1 MKVYSNFILIFL
13 LFFVSNAYCQEFNKS
28 LSSTG
33 LKLEAK
39 ATIDEGLVLKAFQ
52 DENGFTHIVITNGI
66 EDLEEILLKPF
77 SYELFKA
84 KMKHNILSAL
94 EQKSAVSEDFITTN
108 LDSVL
113 LGLYSEIN
121 SYFNTVNERPEA
133 ATVNLKNRVKV
144 YADLKYTNQ
153 DNPKKSK
160 YFGTQIGELKNCEVV
175 MTFYAG
181 FIEKIEVHGEL
192 YGNEIQ
198 LSNKFSIGVSSERNV
213 KSFDD
218 IKLFTKFPY
227 DISLEEKGE
236 ALNVTESK
244 NQTYADIGD
253 KEYKVTITSQKR
265 KPDTAG
271 YNLLEESNSSNVYV
285 FLNDLIS
292 YERYVDVNAND
303 ISPTK
308 QRIVLD
314 QQQKSTKLYKEESTK
329 LFEAIVYSDLL
340 AAVNEE
346 NPSGVIQ
353 TEVAKKFNIKTARG
367 DLLGGGS
374 GMFEYLDARILFSK
388 IEADNKFNLPTD
400 GTFKMLD
407 LFNHRNFTVGGLL
420 NIISFEE
427 QNLKLNVFYDSGVEF
442 SRSGY
447 KLDAN
452 GDEAHLNALQWS
464 HQLKFHLFP
473 EKRYGIV
480 FRDKLFYYEILEN
493 DSDFLG
499 LLNKKKDW
507 FNVIELSAY
516 LDIATSAKVFVKY
529 ALVHELSDLDN
540 NFSRFQLGTAF
551 YFLQK
556 NRKDKKN

>member
-1 MKVYSNFILIFL
+1 MRLILIF
-13 LFFVSNAYCQEFNKS
+13 FICFSINSFSQEFNKP
-28 LSSTG
+28 LIDTN
-33 LKLEAK
+33 LKLSK
-39 ATIDEGLVLKAFQ
+39 NDVQIPDDLILKVYQ
-52 DENGFTHIVITNGI
+52 DENGFTHVVVNNGV
-66 EDLEEILLKPF
+66 EDIEEILLKPF
-77 SYELFKA
+77 SFDLFKT
-84 KMKHNILSAL
+84 KMKVNILNNL
-94 EQKSAVSEDFITTN
+94 VQKSAVSASFIDEGMN
-108 LDSVL
+108 EALIN
-113 LGLYSEIN
+113 LYSEIN
-121 SYFNTVNERPEA
+121 SYFNTVNERPEVA
-133 ATVNLKNRVKV
+133 KVKLKSERINV
-144 YADLKYTNQ
+144 YANLEHEKEGK
-153 DNPKKSK
+153 PKKIRLL
-160 YFGTQIGELKNCEVV
+160 IGKLINPEIV
-175 MTFYAG
+175 MTFYSG

-192 YGNEIQ
+192 NGNEIK
-198 LSNKFSIGVSSERNV
+198 LSNKYSIGVSSESNV
-213 KSFDD
+213 KSFNE
-218 IKLFTKFPY
+218 IRLFTKYPY
-227 DISLEEKGE
+227 NIKPEK
-236 ALNVTESK
+236 
-244 NQTYADIGD
+244 IGD
-253 KEYKVTITSQKR
+253 AIKPTNPRNQSYIDIDEGEYRITIQPEQREVDKDDYEIVE
-265 KPDTAG
+265 K
-271 YNLLEESNSSNVYV
+271 SNDAYIYLY
-285 FLNDLIS
+285 LNDLIS
-292 YERYVDVNAND
+292 YDRYIDVNAND

-314 QQQKSTKLYKEESTK
+314 GQQKSTKVYKEESTK
-329 LFEAIVYSDLL
+329 IIEAVIYSDLL

-353 TEVAKKFNIKTARG
+353 TEVAKKFNINTARN
-367 DLLGGGS
+367 DFLGGGA
-374 GMFEYLDARILFSK
+374 GMFEYLDARILYSK

-420 NIISFEE
+420 NILSIEE
-427 QNLKLNVFYDSGVEF
+427 QDLKLNIFYDSGVEF

-452 GDEAHLNALQWS
+452 DDEEHLNALQWS

-493 DSDFLG
+493 NSDFLE

-556 NRKDKKN
+556 NRKDIKPNN

>member
-1 MKVYSNFILIFL
+1 MKAFNTYAIIILSLFLSNT
-13 LFFVSNAYCQEFNKS
+13 YGQEFNKS
-28 LSSTG
+28 LSATG
-33 LKLEAK
+33 LKLQDQAQ
-39 ATIDEGLVLKAFQ
+39 IDDALVLKAFQ
-52 DENGFTHIVITNGI
+52 DENGFTHIVVNNGI

-84 KMKHNILSAL
+84 KVRFNILSTL
-94 EQKSAVSEDFITTN
+94 EQNAAVPEDFIKTD
-108 LDSVL
+108 LDAVL

-133 ATVNLKNRVKV
+133 ATVNLKSRVRV
-144 YADLKYTNQ
+144 YADLQYKD
-153 DNPKKSK
+153 DNDSKKTKS
-160 YFGTQIGELKNCEVV
+160 FGTLIGELKNCEVV

-181 FIEKIEVHGEL
+181 FIEKIEVHAEL
-192 YGNEIQ
+192 YGNAIQ
-198 LSNKFSIGVSSERNV
+198 LSNKYSIGVSSERNV
-213 KSFDD
+213 QSFNT

-227 DISLEEKGE
+227 DIALEEVGG
-236 ALNVTESK
+236 ALNYTDPTH
-244 NQTYADIGD
+244 QTLANIDD
-253 KEYKVTITSQKR
+253 KEYKVTITPQKR
-265 KPDTAG
+265 KLDTEG
-271 YNLLEESNSSNVYV
+271 YSLSQETRKADVYV
-285 FLNDLIS
+285 YLNDLIS

-314 QQQKSTKLYKEESTK
+314 QQQKTTKLYKEESTK
-329 LFEAIVYSDLL
+329 LFEAVVYSDLL

-353 TEVAKKFNIKTARG
+353 TEVAKKFNINTARN
-367 DLLGGGS
+367 DFLGGGA
-374 GMFEYLDARILFSK
+374 GMFEYLDARILYSK

-420 NIISFEE
+420 NIFSIEE
-427 QNLKLNVFYDSGVEF
+427 QDLKLNIFYDSGVEF

-447 KLDAN
+447 KLNADD
-452 GDEAHLNALQWS
+452 DEEHINALQWS

-493 DSDFLG
+493 DSDFLE

-540 NFSRFQLGTAF
+540 NFSRFQIGTAF

-556 NRKDKKN
+556 NRKDKKK